1 LVDERIEF
9 LDPSIFPYAVGQG
22 ALGVQCRRNDTE
34 LVSLLKSIEH
44 RVSRAEVDAE
54 RALMGH
60 LGAGCSL
67 PLGVYVYWHGDVF
80 TMYARVTSPD
90 GSRKIQATGSA
101 GAVDTENLG
110 RIVSELLLEA
120 GAGAILTEVA
130 AQACLG
136 TTTQKLY

>member
-1 LVDERIEF
+1 
-9 LDPSIFPYAVGQG
+9 
-22 ALGVQCRRNDTE
+22 
-34 LVSLLKSIEH
+34 
-44 RVSRAEVDAE
+44 
-54 RALMGH
+54 
-60 LGAGCSL
+60 
-67 PLGVYVYWHGDVF
+67 
-80 TMYARVTSPD
+80 MYARVTSTD
-90 GSRKIQATGSA
+90 GYRKIQATGSV